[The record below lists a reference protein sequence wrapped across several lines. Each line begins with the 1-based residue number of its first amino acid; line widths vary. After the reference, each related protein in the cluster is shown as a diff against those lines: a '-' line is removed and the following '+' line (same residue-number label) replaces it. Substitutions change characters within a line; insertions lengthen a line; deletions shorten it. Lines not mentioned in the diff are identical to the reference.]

1 MLQIVVPTRG
11 YGSPPARALL
21 IEGFEV
27 LEVQMSD
34 PQHYGRLFRHMW
46 EIGNGFV
53 LVEDD
58 VVPWPGAVNQL
69 LECEN
74 DWCAFPHPRTA
85 AQEGGWCLGFG
96 CVRFSHALVRRHKM
110 AHALD
115 GSQRWDEVDG
125 AAMGVLRTAGE
136 TCHEHSPPVA
146 HLKAHGMLHR
156 RADIPS

>member
-1 MLQIVVPTRG
+1 LLQIVIPTRS

-21 IEGFEV
+21 IEGYEV

-34 PQHYGRLFRHMW
+34 PQHYGRLIRHMW
-46 EIGNGFV
+46 DIGNGFV

-58 VVPWPGAVNQL
+58 VVPWPGAVQQL
-69 LECEN
+69 LDCEH
-74 DWCAFPHPRTA
+74 DWCAFRHPRTNA
-85 AQEGGWCLGFG
+85 NPGSLCLGFG
-96 CVRFSHALVRRHKM
+96 CVRFSHALVRRHRVDT
-110 AHALD
+110 LD

-125 AAMGVLRTAGE
+125 AVIGVLDTAGE